1 MKNNKTIL
9 KKFSLLLVLVMG
21 TILFTGCTGNA
32 SSTVTENAQNT
43 EQKQAETVTP
53 KIVAST
59 SWTALLAKTAGV
71 EDVTILAPVDMKH
84 PNEYDFK
91 PSDIEKVNDA
101 STVIYSEYEPF
112 MKQIL
117 EAADVPEEEQLVVVT
132 ENTPEALHTQIMNI
146 AQKTG
151 TTAVAEQA
159 MKEIDS
165 TFEAVRAETAKLDTQ
180 SKRVVAQAYMV
191 PVAKALGYEVIGEFG
206 PAEVTPT
213 QAAELAA
220 LKPALIIDNLHF
232 PQGAEISSIADRP
245 VIELRNYPETSEQT
259 LVQLIQDNAKKLG
272 LTLAD

>member
-9 KKFSLLLVLVMG
+9 KKFSPLLVLVMG

-32 SSTVTENAQNT
+32 SSTVTENAQDT
-43 EQKQAETVTP
+43 EPKQAETVTP

-59 SWTALLAKTAGV
+59 SWTALLAKTAGA
-71 EDVTILAPVDMKH
+71 DSISTLAPVDMKH

-91 PSDIEKVNDA
+91 PTDIEKVNDA

-117 EAADVPEEEQLVVVT
+117 EAADVPEEARLIVMT
-132 ENTPEALHTQIMNI
+132 ENTPDMLREQITTI
-146 AQKTG
+146 AESLG
-151 TTAVAEQA
+151 TTDTAQQA
-159 MKEIDS
+159 LKEIDS
-165 TFEAVRAETAKLDTQ
+165 TFEAVNAETSKLDTE

-191 PVAKALGYEVIGEFG
+191 PVAKALGYEVVGEFG
-206 PAEVTPT
+206 PTEVTPT

-220 LKPALIIDNLHF
+220 MKPALIIDNLHF
-232 PQGAEISSIADRP
+232 PQGAEIANIADRP
-245 VIELRNYPETSEQT
+245 IVELRNYPETAEQT